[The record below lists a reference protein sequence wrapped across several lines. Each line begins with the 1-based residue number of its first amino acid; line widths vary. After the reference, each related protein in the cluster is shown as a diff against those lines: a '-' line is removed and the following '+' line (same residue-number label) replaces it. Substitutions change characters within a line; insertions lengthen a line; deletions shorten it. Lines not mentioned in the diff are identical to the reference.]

1 MHISFS
7 RDQIEQ
13 FLAQLHRRVED
24 THHKGYAKNKNKIV
38 SRPLNSYMK
47 VEIEVPTVLKKGV
60 ARERGEVRGGLGHLD
75 DRAGIWRKQKK
86 NAAKCF
92 A

>member
-47 VEIEVPTVLKKGV
+47 VEIEVPTVLKRGSPG
-60 ARERGEVRGGLGHLD
+60 RGEKYEEGW
-75 DRAGIWRKQKK
+75 GIWMIEQAYGENKKK